1 MRTIVFDYL
10 TINKP
15 TAMSFWREV
24 IVAETD
30 VVTVLTQPFHLIVN
44 LLGDA
49 TMLRKTMIDKK
60 QYFHNY

>member
-1 MRTIVFDYL
+1 MRAIVLDDV
-10 TINKP
+10 IVDIP
-15 TAMSFWREV
+15 AAMAFWGEV
-24 IVAETD
+24 IVTETD